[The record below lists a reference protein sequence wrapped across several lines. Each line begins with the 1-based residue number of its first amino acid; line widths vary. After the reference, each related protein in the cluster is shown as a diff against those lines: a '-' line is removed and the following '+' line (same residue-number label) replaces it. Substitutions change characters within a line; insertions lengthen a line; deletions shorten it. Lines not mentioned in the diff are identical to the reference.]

1 EGDAM
6 HIKDIMTRS
15 VECISS
21 DASIREAAEK
31 MRNLNVGTLP
41 VMDRDRLVG
50 MITDRDITVRATA
63 LGWRPDCTAIRDVMT
78 PEVMFCFENE
88 EVSNAAELMRERKVR
103 RLIVLDVAHKLVGIL
118 SLGDLAVLSQDNEL
132 TGNTLSGVSQPV
144 RPRGKGNGNGKNPKP
159 CPATVPVV

>member
-1 EGDAM
+1 M
-6 HIKDIMTRS
+6 QIKDIMTRG

-63 LGWRPDCTAIRDVMT
+63 LGWRPDCAPVRDAMT
-78 PEVMFCFENE
+78 PEVVFCFDNQEAGEAARLMKENK
-88 EVSNAAELMRERKVR
+88 MR
-103 RLIVLDVAHKLVGIL
+103 RLIVLDAGHKLVGIL
-118 SLGDLAVLSQDNEL
+118 SLGDLAVITHDDGLA
-132 TGNTLSGVSQPV
+132 GNTLAGLSQPV
-144 RPRGKGNGNGKNPKP
+144 RPRGKGNGNGKAAKP
-159 CPATVPVV
+159 QCTATDAPVI

>member
-1 EGDAM
+1 M

-50 MITDRDITVRATA
+50 MITDRDITVRAVAQGIGGTV
-63 LGWRPDCTAIRDVMT
+63 GQVRDVMT
-78 PEVMFCFENE
+78 PEIMFCFENE
-88 EVSNAAELMRERKVR
+88 EVSNAAQLMKERKVR

-118 SLGDLAVLSQDNEL
+118 SLGDLAVLTHDDEL
-132 TGNTLSGVSQPV
+132 SGNTLSGVSEPI
-144 RPRGKGNGNGKNPKP
+144 RPRGKGNGNGKNAKP